1 VGELSF
7 LTRRNDGATGKL
19 ALHVMRLPIITHPL
33 LLSTICKRHVTM
45 LTPMKENKK
54 ETEAVIAE
62 IKQFD
67 LTQGKHAR

>member
-1 VGELSF
+1 MEGLSF

-33 LLSTICKRHVTM
+33 LLGTVCKRQITM

-54 ETEAVIAE
+54 ETEAVITE
-62 IKQFD
+62 IKLLD
-67 LTQGKHAR
+67 LT